1 MQLLQYGRAC
11 VVGAVLVSGAYLTGR
26 ATIGR
31 QSTDVTPIES
41 AIEAAA
47 QAPEAATAGEWVA
60 SQDWDIT
67 PAKNERVEYWI
78 RFLQGRNRD
87 RTQLWLE
94 RLGRYGPYIRSQL
107 RARGM
112 PEDLVYLA
120 LIESGLSPVAR
131 SRASAVGMWQFIAET
146 GRRYGLEVSRYV
158 DERNDPIKSTDAALD
173 YLQDLYDHFGSWYLA
188 AAAYNT
194 GENRVDRV
202 LRQRAGGQ
210 RGDESL
216 YWRIGEFLPRETRD
230 YVPIMLAVGH
240 IGKDPARYGF
250 EDLRYQEPMRFERA
264 RVKPGTRLADVA
276 RAAGVDTEE
285 IERLNPHLIRGQT
298 PPDRDWDVRVP
309 PGTADAVEKALG

>member
-1 MQLLQYGRAC
+1 M
-11 VVGAVLVSGAYLTGR
+11 VGERIRKAVLGVLAGITAVFTVAKNGHRVKPGAKEVKAEEALGARR
-26 ATIGR
+26 AG
-31 QSTDVTPIES
+31 
-41 AIEAAA
+41 AI
-47 QAPEAATAGEWVA
+47 VKA
-60 SQDWDIT
+60 SWDL
-67 PAKNERVEYWI
+67 PVEKNERVDYWI
-78 RFLQGRNRD
+78 DFL
-87 RTQLWLE
+87 RTKRYDDTREWVE
-94 RLGRYGPYIRSQL
+94 RLGYYGPMIQKKL
-107 RARGM
+107 RERGM
-112 PEDLVYLA
+112 PEDLVFLA
-120 LIESGLSPVAR
+120 MAESGLDPTAY
-131 SRASAVGMWQFIAET
+131 SRADASGMWQFIAET

>member
-1 MQLLQYGRAC
+1 M
-11 VVGAVLVSGAYLTGR
+11 VGERIRKAVLGVLAGITAVFTVAKNGHRVKPGAKEVKTEEALGARR
-26 ATIGR
+26 AG
-31 QSTDVTPIES
+31 
-41 AIEAAA
+41 AI
-47 QAPEAATAGEWVA
+47 VKA
-60 SQDWDIT
+60 SWDL
-67 PAKNERVEYWI
+67 PVEKNERVDYWI
-78 RFLQGRNRD
+78 DFL
-87 RTQLWLE
+87 RTKRYDDTREWVE
-94 RLGRYGPYIRSQL
+94 RLGYYGPMIQKKL
-107 RARGM
+107 RERGM
-112 PEDLVYLA
+112 PEDLVFLA
-120 LIESGLSPVAR
+120 MAESGLDPTAY
-131 SRASAVGMWQFIAET
+131 SRADASGMWQFIAET

>member
-1 MQLLQYGRAC
+1 M
-11 VVGAVLVSGAYLTGR
+11 VGERIRKAVLGVLAGITAVFTVAKNGHRVKPGAKEVKAEEALGARR
-26 ATIGR
+26 AG
-31 QSTDVTPIES
+31 
-41 AIEAAA
+41 AIVKASWDLPVEKNKRVDYWIDFLR
-47 QAPEAATAGEWVA
+47 TKRYDDTREWV
-60 SQDWDIT
+60 
-67 PAKNERVEYWI
+67 
-78 RFLQGRNRD
+78 
-87 RTQLWLE
+87 E
-94 RLGRYGPYIRSQL
+94 RLGYYGPMIQKKL
-107 RARGM
+107 RERGM
-112 PEDLVYLA
+112 PEDLVFLA
-120 LIESGLSPVAR
+120 MAESGLDPTAY
-131 SRASAVGMWQFIAET
+131 SRADASGMWQFIAET

>member
-1 MQLLQYGRAC
+1 M
-11 VVGAVLVSGAYLTGR
+11 VGERIRKAVLGVMAGITAVFTVAKNGHRVKPGAKEVKAEEALGARR
-26 ATIGR
+26 AG
-31 QSTDVTPIES
+31 
-41 AIEAAA
+41 AIVKASWDLPVEKNKRVDYWIDFLR
-47 QAPEAATAGEWVA
+47 TKRYDDTREWV
-60 SQDWDIT
+60 
-67 PAKNERVEYWI
+67 
-78 RFLQGRNRD
+78 
-87 RTQLWLE
+87 E
-94 RLGRYGPYIRSQL
+94 RLGYYGPMIQKKL
-107 RARGM
+107 RERGM
-112 PEDLVYLA
+112 PEDLVFLA
-120 LIESGLSPVAR
+120 MAESGLDPTAY
-131 SRASAVGMWQFIAET
+131 SRADASGMWQFIAET